1 MWTNRYI
8 MKNLTGLFLLLP
20 FFLNGQSFDYAPG
33 SLYAQVNGDTVI
45 LSQSMAIRNCG
56 AAYDMKVILMADTL
70 YWYQVDTGAT
80 AVCLCNFNL
89 SVTVDSMPAGHYTA
103 KVYYTA
109 CPDCP
114 PPGADTGYVGS
125 IEFDITAPNSN
136 TSIHTIEQGQSDC
149 YPYNGLDD
157 GKSPLLPYSIFPN
170 PAINTLHLSTTDL
183 TEKGVSIIDLQGRR
197 LFKSK
202 FTDNEFDIDL
212 TNFKSGLYI
221 LLYSNNSTIYHSK
234 FIKE

>member
-1 MWTNRYI
+1 
-8 MKNLTGLFLLLP
+8 MKNLIGLFILLP
-20 FFLNGQSFDYAPG
+20 FFLNGQSTDYAPG
-33 SLYAQVNGDTVI
+33 GLYAQVSGDTVI

-56 AAYDMKVILMADTL
+56 AEYDMKVILMGDTL

-103 KVYYTA
+103 KVYYTS

-125 IEFDITAPNSN
+125 VEFDITVPNSN
-136 TSIHTIEQGQSDC
+136 TSIRTIDQGQSDC
-149 YPYNGLDD
+149 FPYNALDD
-157 GKSPLLPYSIFPN
+157 AKSELLPYSVFPN
-170 PAINTLHLSTTDL
+170 PVINTLHISTTDL
-183 TEKGVSIIDLQGRR
+183 NEKVISIIDLQGRC
-197 LFKSK
+197 LFESK
-202 FTDNEFDIDL
+202 IAGNELDIDL
-212 TNFKSGLYI
+212 TNYKSGLYI
-221 LLYSNNSTIYHSK
+221 LLYSNNVTIYHSK